1 MGAELAP
8 FGINVIVVQP
18 GLFRTDFLSLS
29 VAEPSEPYKTGIV
42 ADSLNFYK
50 NLNGKQ
56 PGDPLKAC
64 DRIFELVTATGLAAG
79 KALKWGEGGF
89 MRVPLGADTL
99 SAYKNR
105 IRMFEENASKWDE
118 VAKETIIDGEEAPNW
133 I

>member
-29 VAEPSEPYKTGIV
+29 VPEPSEPYRTGIV
-42 ADSLNFYK
+42 ADSLKFYQE
-50 NLNGKQ
+50 LNGKQ

-64 DRIFELVTATGLAAG
+64 DRIFELVTATGLAEG
-79 KALKWGEGGF
+79 KALKWGQGGF
-89 MRVPLGADTL
+89 MRVPIGADTL
-99 SAYKNR
+99 KAYKNR
-105 IRMFEENASKWDE
+105 IRMFEENAAKWE
-118 VAKETIIDGEEAPNW
+118 QLATETAIDGEEAPDW